1 MPRKLIITTSP
12 DRIGFVGHS
21 PNPDLVIN
29 DWEISV
35 NPASGTNADF
45 WIVYGNARPKDSFLV
60 SAENTLLVVLEPECK
75 KIYPRAFYRQFYRIV
90 DTHRKSEHP
99 RVDITAPC
107 FPWHVGLNLKNDSY
121 QLSYNYLNDLQYP
134 EEIKNKV

>member
-12 DRIGFVGHS
+12 DRTGFVGHS

-29 DWEISV
+29 GWEISV

-75 KIYPRAFYRQFYRIV
+75 KIYPGAFYRQFHRI
-90 DTHRKSEHP
+90 S
-99 RVDITAPC
+99 
-107 FPWHVGLNLKNDSY
+107 
-121 QLSYNYLNDLQYP
+121 Q
-134 EEIKNKV
+134 KVRASKG